1 MSDRIE
7 TVIAEAIRKH
17 VVVAGDDPMLDV
29 ATDVLAALKAA
40 RIECVELPSPTYG
53 PDGEGQFGWKPAV
66 SSVTATPNDDGS
78 WSIWDEDFDMTPD
91 DARELGAALLAAAEV
106 ADAGARITV
115 EEA

>member
-40 RIECVELPSPTYG
+40 RI
-53 PDGEGQFGWKPAV
+53 AV
-66 SSVTATPNDDGS
+66 V
-78 WSIWDEDFDMTPD
+78 DE
-91 DARELGAALLAAAEV
+91 GAASDEQ
-106 ADAGARITV
+106 
-115 EEA
+115 